1 MFINTT
7 FEINHSDLYREKK
20 LNLLYLSSQTN
31 YGKSRG
37 GCYPHNAVNVEDVYV
52 IRSKHSG
59 ELLPGKLVPEHGRC
73 YCPYDGKELQSNDY
87 EVLCDSS
94 VPGTVKGYGW
104 EEASGGHIPKNA
116 IVAGIAK
123 DGSPLY
129 VVKGYVNG
137 ELCIG
142 KLHDG
147 HPCAYLPWGGKEN
160 RVDEYDVL
168 VWRKH

>member
-1 MFINTT
+1 M
-7 FEINHSDLYREKK
+7 
-20 LNLLYLSSQTN
+20 QTN
-31 YGKSRG
+31 S
-37 GCYPHNAVNVEDVYV
+37 
-52 IRSKHSG
+52 
-59 ELLPGKLVPEHGRC
+59 L
-73 YCPYDGKELQSNDY
+73 
-87 EVLCDSS
+87 
-94 VPGTVKGYGW
+94 YGW

-116 IVAGIAK
+116 IVAGISK

-129 VVKGYVNG
+129 VVKGYVGG